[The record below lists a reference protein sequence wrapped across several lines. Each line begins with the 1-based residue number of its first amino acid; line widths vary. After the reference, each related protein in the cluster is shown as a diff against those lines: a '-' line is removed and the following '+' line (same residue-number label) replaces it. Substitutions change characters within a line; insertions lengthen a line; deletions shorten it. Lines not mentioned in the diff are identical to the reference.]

1 MLKVPTWNWNC
12 IRKMNVSFPG
22 FELIKKNVCFTAVIE
37 LVYHFPSASNRSAE
51 MRTPCD
57 FHTKQWAYI
66 FTRRSIWILH
76 GDDLFVFSST
86 SNVSILENK
95 PSPIILLQIQFWFN
109 KNPYCKDLPT
119 NSLEHTLSQIFNL
132 FHQTPL
138 NGTRTIFFEF
148 SGRHLESTYVLFH
161 HTDRSVVN
169 VFSFSSINFFRR
181 NIDLKGQIDSGK
193 TVLHTHSQII
203 FNNTL
208 QYFGIYIEIL
218 WNINSNKQYKMI

>member
-1 MLKVPTWNWNC
+1 MLKVPTWNWNF
-12 IRKMNVSFPG
+12 IRKRNVSFPG

-119 NSLEHTLSQIFNL
+119 NSLEHTSITNIQ
-132 FHQTPL
+132 
-138 NGTRTIFFEF
+138 
-148 SGRHLESTYVLFH
+148 
-161 HTDRSVVN
+161 
-169 VFSFSSINFFRR
+169 SFSLNTSKRNSYYFFR
-181 NIDLKGQIDSGK
+181 IFGQAPRLNVRSFPS
-193 TVLHTHSQII
+193 H
-203 FNNTL
+203 
-208 QYFGIYIEIL
+208 
-218 WNINSNKQYKMI
+218 W